1 MCRRRCP
8 EAFTIS
14 SIWWCRSC
22 SGAGCSAPNMKA
34 ARFAKTSACRSRS
47 AGTRHGQWKRLYK
60 NLGGRMGMAV
70 KTLSLLLAGFL
81 GFAVPASA
89 QDSYPSRNI
98 RLIVSFPPGGGIDAV
113 ARLFADKMTVILGQP
128 VVVENRGGA
137 AGVIA
142 GRAGGL
148 IAGRAVAA
156 AEPDG
161 YTVLI
166 ASNSMIIAQL
176 MNAAPGLSIE
186 RELQAV
192 ASVAPQANI
201 VGGAPDLPVTD
212 AKGAIELART
222 RALNYSSPGTGSV
235 P

>member
-8 EAFTIS
+8 EAFAIS
-14 SIWWCRSC
+14 SIWWCRNC
-22 SGAGCSAPNMKA
+22 SDAGCSAPNMKA
-34 ARFAKTSACRSRS
+34 ARFAKTSACRSRPV
-47 AGTRHGQWKRLYK
+47 GTRRGQWKKLYK
-60 NLGGRMGMAV
+60 NLGGRMDMTI

-81 GFAVPASA
+81 VLAVPATA
-89 QDSYPSRNI
+89 QDNYPSRNI

-113 ARLFADKMTVILGQP
+113 ARLFADKMTAILGQP
-128 VVVENRGGA
+128 IVLENRGGA
-137 AGVIA
+137 A
-142 GRAGGL
+142 GL

-176 MNAAPGLSIE
+176 MNATPGLSIE

-201 VGGAPDLPVTD
+201 VVAAPDLPASTL
-212 AKGAIELART
+212 KEAIELA
-222 RALNYSSPGTGSV
+222 S
-235 P
+235 